1 MIPEQQGVEGVRQV
15 KVERGGG
22 CDGAG
27 VHKPTGGWGHSLA
40 QLPQED
46 LRAGQQQRR
55 QPHQQELQQHRATA
69 LHPPCLWLGGGGG
82 GVEAVDAQ
90 SAQCEGGD
98 AQRHS
103 LCGRGLD
110 SV

>member
-1 MIPEQQGVEGVRQV
+1 MERVRQV
-15 KVERGGG
+15 KVERRGG

-27 VHKPTGGWGHSLA
+27 VNQPTGGWRHGLA

-46 LRAGQQQRR
+46 LGAGQQQRR
-55 QPHQQELQQHRATA
+55 QPHEQKFQQHRATA
-69 LHPPCLWLGGGGG
+69 LYPPRLWLGGGGG

-90 SAQCEGGD
+90 SAQREGGD

>member
-1 MIPEQQGVEGVRQV
+1 MEGVRQV

-22 CDGAG
+22 RDGAG
-27 VHKPTGGWGHSLA
+27 VHQPTGGRGHSLA

-55 QPHQQELQQHRATA
+55 QPHQQQLQQHRATA
-69 LHPPCLWLGGGGG
+69 LHPTRLRLGGGGG

-90 SAQCEGGD
+90 SAQSEGGD
-98 AQRHS
+98 AQRHG
-103 LCGRGLD
+103 LCGRGFD